1 MKQEHHEKDVKN
13 NGTGAV
19 YDINKELSS
28 IENNGTYLDAH
39 NFRISSSKGDKRA
52 AEKIGGEEII
62 FPHVTSEENYECI
75 GSIAVNGNIV
85 EFWVSK
91 DGSDFPLIKI
101 NGVVCGKSEKMPWLV
116 EYPLQ
121 LDKNENCEGGEIF
134 LTDNNTPP
142 MILNVGDMIDS
153 LTADPDKYFD
163 GFNPKLYTVNLE
175 APLDIPVFKE
185 LVFLGGGGGL
195 PVGSYQY
202 SMRYVNKE
210 GDRTNWGP
218 LTNPI
223 PVIQRFSEGSE
234 AYPYA
239 NTYGGPS
246 NKALSTSYG
255 VKLKFRVTNLSN
267 FDFIEIRRVSYN
279 TAAGLDFVPGGEII
293 AQIEIENGETSVR
306 EFIDPVQ
313 SNIQE
318 ALTEQ
323 EETSQNTFIKR
334 AKAIRYHDKRLT
346 LMNVELEKQVAEC
359 TFKAINGKKIFP
371 VARKLSTAGH
381 KDPYNHH
388 NFKNYTSGEKFSFG
402 VSFYDS
408 TGGRSFVTEDDGLKN
423 IQAPGRRQVADADSQ
438 KYSYGGLPTAA
449 TDSGTVDK
457 CFEIFDHAQ
466 AVYKDDFCDYKNIM
480 KDRGPRL
487 SGVTA
492 NAGKNAG
499 DIDPYTLP
507 FGVTCPSE
515 AQGGR
520 YACYR
525 VGYNPYTPDNKNAST
540 RGHNFPPN
548 IYVEDDG
555 DVKTYAPQAFGI
567 NYYSRGFALSG
578 VDNIPSWAKAFS
590 VVRTQPAKRVICQGL
605 GMYALDEAILRSIGN
620 DKLTTKNTK
629 RLWFFSPDI
638 ESGIVNDS
646 VIADISDNPQN
657 YKVELISPLGFFSE
671 VYDFEHQSLTD
682 GTRSRCVDLASY
694 ARILRDTGQ
703 INKGESGVGI
713 DGYVAYRK
721 YRNTNQPATGK
732 PTPYPISDFKIKT
745 EGRGGFFEI
754 VSPNSFYS
762 IPTTSG
768 ENEFS
773 EQGMKNFHE
782 PFYIV
787 NIIQEGASVIDQSI
801 DIYTNTGAYQK
812 IDSIIGTSDGTTNQ
826 KFELVDERW
835 EDCIPSLQASHSMA
849 SDDVFVYI
857 ENQKGERRA
866 YINVTYKSSSQK
878 TTINNDITF
887 NGGYIASNGTR
898 CFGTYT
904 HALRNNSRDFDILFN
919 QGYTPLEDEKIIV
932 SYDNRRPIQVY
943 GGDSYVNEAVF
954 SPIDRVSNGE
964 RGDSGGDD
972 NDATT
977 LQEFQL
983 QIGWPFRTYHLN
995 PRFFSI
1001 KRADGGALA
1010 DRIQNRIRCH
1020 LTLIRQMIMLFPCE
1034 SKSAI
1039 HYASSET
1046 YPLQYFPS
1054 THYVIR
1060 PRRYEDE
1067 EFNSANPR
1075 KIAESNNLFPE
1086 YFDSYPRE
1094 WLIWDRGGFRFQQVA
1109 NIDYSVVGPFDYI
1122 SKPEFGFEE
1131 ENKLCTGVLWSLPR
1145 QINQQNSPGLK
1156 TFTSINRFDIDDSTG
1171 SIKYAWDASSDDK
1184 GSNLYAITE
1193 GGVCLLLTK
1202 KSILSNLS
1210 GDDLAQTSQDV
1221 FIFGD
1226 YWLSREVGCNDEMWR
1241 SIAESSVELKTES
1254 GRIESK
1260 ALYMANSHS
1269 VYRLMNNMIMDIAKD
1284 SYFTRINPTLQKIK
1298 EGYADQISAVYDKNH
1313 NEYWLYVNLKEENK
1327 KEVFVFSQDTGYFVG
1342 TFGYQFDKFLFADN
1356 EMYGSRNLETY
1367 LLNKGYIMNGG
1378 NIEAFLIQKTSPQQ
1392 PLEKEFI
1399 DFEVL
1404 TGPRGTMKP
1413 TRIEFMDENFTV
1425 LSALEESIQGPLY
1438 LKQYDGWR
1446 QFIPRKDESVDP
1458 LRSRIQL
1465 RLLLYKIIHNLAED
1479 FKIVDSIIQYKP
1491 IK

>member
-52 AEKIGGEEII
+52 AEKIGGEERI
-62 FPHVTSEENYECI
+62 FPHASGEINYECI
-75 GSIAVNGNIV
+75 GSISVNGDIV

-91 DGSDFPLIKI
+91 DGSDFPLVKI

-116 EYPLQ
+116 DYPLQ
-121 LDKNENCEGGEIF
+121 LDKNEKCEGGEVFI
-134 LTDNNTPP
+134 TDNNTPP
-142 MILNVGDMIDS
+142 MILNVGDMIDA
-153 LTADPDKYFD
+153 LTSDPEKYFE

-223 PVIQRFSEGSE
+223 PVIQRFSEGSD

-239 NTYGGPS
+239 NTYGGPT
-246 NKALSTSYG
+246 NKNLQTSYG
-255 VKLKFRVTNLSN
+255 VKLKFRVTNLGN

-279 TAAGLDFVPGGEII
+279 TSAGLDFVPGGEII
-293 AQIEIENGETSVR
+293 SQIEIGNGEISVR
-306 EFIDPVQ
+306 EFIDPIN
-313 SNIQE
+313 SNIAE

-323 EETSQNTFIKR
+323 EETSQNTFIKK

-346 LMNVELEKQVAEC
+346 LMNVELESQIPEA
-359 TFKAINGKKIFP
+359 TFKTISGKKIFP
-371 VARKLSTAGH
+371 IVEKMGKAGH
-381 KDPYNHH
+381 KDPFNHH
-388 NFKNYTSGEKFSFG
+388 NYKNYTSGEKVSFG

-408 TGGRSFVTEDDGLKN
+408 TGGRSFVIEDDGLKN
-423 IQAPGRRQVADADSQ
+423 VSVPNRRDTPDADSL
-438 KYSYGGLPTAA
+438 KYSYKGIATAA
-449 TDSGTVDK
+449 NSTQGVGPT
-457 CFEIFDHAQ
+457 FEVFDHED
-466 AVYKDDFCDYKNIM
+466 AVKKTDFCDFKNIM
-480 KDRGPRL
+480 KDRGARL
-487 SGVTA
+487 GGNIA
-492 NAGKNAG
+492 NAGKDVI
-499 DIDPYTLP
+499 DIDGYAIA
-507 FGVTCPSE
+507 GVSCPLDSFN
-515 AQGGR
+515 GR
-520 YACYR
+520 YACYKI
-525 VGYNPYTPDNKNAST
+525 GYEPYRPADKDDST
-540 RGHNFPPN
+540 RGHNFPIN
-548 IYVEDDG
+548 IYATTESNTDPVDAQPIG
-555 DVKTYAPQAFGI
+555 FGL
-567 NYYSRGFALSG
+567 NYYSKGFAIAG
-578 VDNIPSWAKAFS
+578 VENIPSWAKAFS
-590 VVRTQPAKRVICQGL
+590 VVRTQTAKRIVCQGL
-605 GMYALDEAILRSIGN
+605 GMYAMDPALLRAVGN
-620 DKLTTKNTK
+620 DKLTTKYTD
-629 RLWFFSPDI
+629 RFWFYSPDI

-646 VIADISDNPQN
+646 IISDIADNPSN
-657 YKVELISPLGFFSE
+657 YSIELISPLGFFSE
-671 VYDFEHQSLTD
+671 VYDFEFNTGTSD
-682 GTRSRCVDLASY
+682 TRSRCVDMVTY
-694 ARILRDTGQ
+694 ARILRDEGQ
-703 INKGESGVGI
+703 INVGENNVGI
-713 DGYVAYRK
+713 DGYVAFQK
-721 YRNTNQPATGK
+721 YRNTGVGTVGNIVK
-732 PTPYPISDFKIKT
+732 NIRDFKVKP
-745 EGRGGFFEI
+745 EGRG
-754 VSPNSFYS
+754 SFYELRTDGDVYINS
-762 IPTTSG
+762 SVG
-768 ENEFS
+768 GVGDYEFNEP
-773 EQGMKNFHE
+773 GMREFHE

-787 NIIQEGASVIDQSI
+787 NIVQNGRNVVDQAIDT
-801 DIYTNTGAYQK
+801 YTNTGAYQK
-812 IDSIIGTSDGTTNQ
+812 IDSIIGESNGTANQ
-826 KFELVDERW
+826 VFELVDERW
-835 EDCIPSLQASHSMA
+835 EDCIPALESSHSMA
-849 SDDVFVYI
+849 SDDVFIYI
-857 ENQKGERRA
+857 ENQKGDKKA
-866 YINVTYKSSSQK
+866 FINTTYKSGGEIS
-878 TTINNDITF
+878 TINSAISV
-887 NGGYIASNGTR
+887 NGFYTASGGVKVY
-898 CFGTYT
+898 GTYT
-904 HALRNNSRDFDILFN
+904 HSISSNQRDFQLSISEVIPE
-919 QGYTPLEDEKIIV
+919 GERIIV
-932 SYDNRRPIQVY
+932 SYDNRRPLRVF

-954 SPIDRVSNGE
+954 APIDRRSNGE
-964 RGDSGGDD
+964 KID
-972 NDATT
+972 NDGDGDAGAT
-977 LQEFQL
+977 QEFQL
-983 QIGWPFRTYHLN
+983 QIGFPHRQYFLN

-1001 KRADGGALA
+1001 KKSRGGSLT
-1010 DRIQNRIRCH
+1010 DRIQNEIKCN
-1020 LTLIRQMIMLFPCE
+1020 LTEIRQMIMLFPCE
-1034 SKSAI
+1034 SKAAI
-1039 HYASSET
+1039 HYASSED
-1046 YPLQYFPS
+1046 YPLQYFPT

-1060 PRRYEDE
+1060 PRRWEDT
-1067 EFNSANPR
+1067 EFNSGSYIR
-1075 KIAESNNLFPE
+1075 IAEDNNLWEE
-1086 YFDSYPRE
+1086 YFEDYPNE
-1094 WLIWDRGGFRFQQVA
+1094 WNIWDYGGFRFQQVA
-1109 NIDYSVVGPFDYI
+1109 NIDYSIYGPYEYI
-1122 SKPEFGFEE
+1122 SVPEFGFEE
-1131 ENKLCTGVLWSLPR
+1131 VTRLCTGVLWSLPR

-1210 GDDLAQTSQDV
+1210 GDDLTQTSQDT
-1221 FIFGD
+1221 FIYGD
-1226 YWLSREVGCNDEMWR
+1226 YWLSKEVGCNDEMWR

-1313 NEYWLYVNLKEENK
+1313 NEYWLYVNLKEEDK
-1327 KEVFVFSQDTGYFVG
+1327 KEVFVYSQDTGYFVG
-1342 TFGYQFDKFLFADN
+1342 TFGYQFDKFLFTGN
-1356 EMYGSRNLETY
+1356 EMYASRDLETF
-1367 LLNKGYIMNGG
+1367 LLDKGYVMNGG
-1378 NIEAFLIQKTSPQQ
+1378 NIEAYLIQKTSPQQ

-1446 QFIPRKDESVDP
+1446 QFIPRKDESIDP